1 MAQSL
6 VNFLSHISAVIK
18 LHSSSQSVALQR
30 SAFQLG
36 QMRLTLHHST
46 STNVFQELA

>member
-6 VNFLSHISAVIK
+6 VNFLSYISAVIK

-30 SAFQLG
+30 SAFQLD
-36 QMRLTLHHST
+36 QMQLTFHHSL
-46 STNVFQELA
+46 SNKVFQE

>member
-6 VNFLSHISAVIK
+6 VNFLSYISAVIK

-36 QMRLTLHHST
+36 QMRLSLHRST
-46 STNVFQELA
+46 SKNVFKD